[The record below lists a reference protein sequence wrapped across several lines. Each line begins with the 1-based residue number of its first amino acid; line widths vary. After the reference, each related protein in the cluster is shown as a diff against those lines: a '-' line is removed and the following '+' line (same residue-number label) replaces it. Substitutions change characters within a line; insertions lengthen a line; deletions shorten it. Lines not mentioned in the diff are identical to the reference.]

1 MYCSKFV
8 ILTII
13 ESIAI
18 YTGGDL
24 FWATSRPRP
33 EIFLDI
39 FVLIALKDDVFGNF
53 SKLAEM

>member
-1 MYCSKFV
+1 MKFAK
-8 ILTII
+8 LTITK
-13 ESIAI
+13 SIAI

-39 FVLIALKDDVFGNF
+39 FVLIALKDHVIGNF
-53 SKLAEM
+53 SILTEM